1 MHTQY
6 CVKNK
11 RLDGDFLKH
20 KLGIEIDEYGHVD
33 RNFEDEQSR
42 QLMIEEKIG
51 CKIVRINPDTPDFN
65 INRVTNLVFMH
76 IKQSTK
82 KSLIEDLSKRLLELE
97 FKSNHSVKSKCL
109 KWIVKK
115 NAAKNIKM
123 TGKEY
128 VKKKENTYCLVCKKK
143 TDNKKI
149 GRVVLVNK
157 IATQCTVC
165 TSTKSTFLKPVK
177 PITNKTNKKQK

>member
-1 MHTQY
+1 
-6 CVKNK
+6 
-11 RLDGDFLKH
+11 
-20 KLGIEIDEYGHVD
+20 
-33 RNFEDEQSR
+33 
-42 QLMIEEKIG
+42 MIEENIG
-51 CKIVRINPDTPDFN
+51 CKIVRINPDTPDFK
-65 INRVTNLVFMH
+65 INRVINLVFMH

-109 KWIVKK
+109 KWIAKK

-149 GRVVLVNK
+149 GRVALVNK